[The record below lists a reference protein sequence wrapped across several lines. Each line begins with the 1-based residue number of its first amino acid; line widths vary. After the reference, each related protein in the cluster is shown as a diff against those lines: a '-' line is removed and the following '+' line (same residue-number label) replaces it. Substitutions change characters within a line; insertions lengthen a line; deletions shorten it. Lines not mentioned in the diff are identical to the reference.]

1 VITKEKES
9 PILIYRCEAN
19 KIKHHFMK
27 LDISLQD
34 LQNVIMTKVD
44 PLENMSKNKRKGKVK
59 SKLGVE
65 TTSRT
70 NLGETVD
77 LVPYFFGAL

>member
-1 VITKEKES
+1 
-9 PILIYRCEAN
+9 
-19 KIKHHFMK
+19 MK

-34 LQNVIMTKVD
+34 LQNFIMTKVD
-44 PLENMSKNKRKGKVK
+44 PLENMSKNKGKGKVK

-70 NLGETVD
+70 NLGETLD
-77 LVPYFFGAL
+77 LIPYFFHVYCNHLNILFHPQFC